1 MHDIR
6 NTRNGIL
13 LLGVLSIAVMFVVDF
28 WIQPTFV
35 IKSAIKVVL
44 FLGVPLMYGYLNR
57 YVDIKSIFKTHSKKQ
72 LQYSILLGVVIYL
85 VIVGLYFV
93 FARYLDLE
101 NIRLLLEGNLGVNQ
115 NNFIFVGIYI
125 AVFNSL
131 LEEFFFRGFLF
142 LGLKSLGM
150 GFLST
155 LMSAGMFAVYH
166 VAIVANWFNIW
177 IFLLVMLG
185 LFVGGLIFNALNN
198 RNENIYNSWL
208 VHMFANLAINTVGLL
223 MFGII

>member
-72 LQYSILLGVVIYL
+72 LQFSILLGVVIYL

-223 MFGII
+223 MFGIT